1 MLSWIP
7 CIWLEMRNWKSHT
20 RTHTHDRSNMCTFCG
35 AEHKLVTNWWLASKA
50 SRIATSCTTMS
61 GGHKWA
67 QNFGASQFRWPANT
81 INTSNQ
87 KLINKQRPRLSAILV
102 SGRSRA
108 WPRSV
113 LLQIYYN
120 FFAPVFSGK
129 KTCGRSPAQ
138 NSLTTLDRG
147 GN

>member
-1 MLSWIP
+1 
-7 CIWLEMRNWKSHT
+7 MRNWKSHT
-20 RTHTHDRSNMCTFCG
+20 RAHTHTRPLQHVYFLWRRAQTGDQLVACFQGIAHSNQLYNNVRRAQMST
-35 AEHKLVTNWWLASKA
+35 KLWCEPVQVACKYN
-50 SRIATSCTTMS
+50 
-61 GGHKWA
+61 H
-67 QNFGASQFRWPANT
+67 
-81 INTSNQ
+81 TSNQ